1 MLRKRV
7 IASLLAIAVLCC
19 AFLFSASAENEQCE
33 ITLAVDGRGTVL
45 LNGATV
51 SPGTTSYVDP
61 DTTVTLTAEPA
72 ANYEFL
78 FWQNHETSKVVS
90 WEPSYT
96 FTAATY
102 ALYDAVFTRVQD
114 GHHIVIY
121 LTQGENVV
129 FCQPVPMDDTYYY
142 DSVPTSGMTVS
153 GKVWTGWDKTKEEV
167 AEQEGLVIVHPLYN
181 TDKTFTINAIINGTT
196 TTYEKLYLSRQTLN
210 APSQQNGESFSYWR
224 AKAKDVNSVDEIAS
238 FYRQYEFVVTGD
250 VTLEAV
256 YGETVDI
263 GVTTRI
269 SGDLPSFN
277 EGTIMIAAERSVTT
291 AYTVIQHGILVTK
304 DMQIGSSDSLFVIP
318 QSQSDDNPIYKYTS
332 TNTQRAGSYRVN
344 LYGWYSESIGSH
356 EEFPRIFAR
365 PYIIVRDGSGVTQT
379 IYGAR
384 YCVDH
389 VLETGTGGGDNYD
402 DPFG

>member
-7 IASLLAIAVLCC
+7 VASILAIAVLVC
-19 AFLFSASAENEQCE
+19 ALSLFASAENEQCE
-33 ITLAVDGRGTVL
+33 ITLAVDGRGTVS
-45 LNGATV
+45 LNGTPVSSGAT
-51 SPGTTSYVDP
+51 SFVDQNE
-61 DTTVTLTAEPA
+61 DVTLIAEPA

-78 FWQNHETSKVVS
+78 FWLNHETSKVVS
-90 WEPSYT
+90 WEPAYT

-102 ALYDAVFTRVQD
+102 ALYDAVFVRTQADMHAV
-114 GHHIVIY
+114 VY

-129 FCQPVPMDDTYYY
+129 FCQSVPLDDVYYY
-142 DSVPTSGMTVS
+142 DDVPVSGMSVS

-167 AEQEGLVIVHPLYN
+167 AAEEGTVVVHPLYN
-181 TDKTFTINAIINGTT
+181 TDKVFTVNAIVNGTT
-196 TTYEKLYLSRQTLN
+196 TTYEKLYLSRLTLN
-210 APSQQNGESFSYWR
+210 APSQQNGEPFSYWR
-224 AKAKDVNSVDEIAS
+224 ANAKDINSDDEIAS

-256 YGETVDI
+256 YGETVEM

-304 DMQIGSSDSLFVIP
+304 DLQIGSSDSLFVIP
-318 QSQSDDNPIYKYTS
+318 QSQDEDNPISKFTS
-332 TNTQRAGSYRVN
+332 TSTQRAGSYRVN
-344 LYGWYSESIGSH
+344 LYGWYSESIGNH
-356 EEFPRIFAR
+356 EEYPRIFAR
-365 PYIIVRDGSGVTQT
+365 PYIIVRDSSGVTQT
-379 IYGAR
+379 VYGCR

-389 VLETGTGGGDNYD
+389 VLETGSGGGDNYD